1 MSVLRYQIL
10 ISSCTS
16 RPQVN
21 EIIDGDN
28 SRYNALRTSLRERQQ
43 ALEEALQECS
53 QFADKLDGML
63 SALKDTADQVD
74 RAEPISIHPDR
85 IQDQMAENNAIIDD
99 LDKRE
104 VAFEAVKR
112 AADDVISKAS
122 DGDPAVKGALETA
135 GGSW

>member
-1 MSVLRYQIL
+1 MLLQ
-10 ISSCTS
+10 
-16 RPQVN
+16 QVN
-21 EIIDGDN
+21 EIMDADN
-28 SRYNALRTSLRERQQ
+28 TRYNALRTSLRERQQ

-85 IQDQMAENNAIIDD
+85 IHDQMAENNAIIDD

-122 DGDPAVKGALETA
+122 DGDPAVKGASVMTDGEE
-135 GGSW
+135 WDR

>member
-1 MSVLRYQIL
+1 MRAS
-10 ISSCTS
+10 
-16 RPQVN
+16 
-21 EIIDGDN
+21 
-28 SRYNALRTSLRERQQ
+28 RQQ

-74 RAEPISIHPDR
+74 RAEPISAHPDR
-85 IQDQMAENNAIIDD
+85 IHDQMAENNAIIDD

-112 AADDVISKAS
+112 AANDVISKAG
-122 DGDPAVKGALETA
+122 DGDPAVKGARRILYSLKTVVFA
-135 GGSW
+135 LADSSY